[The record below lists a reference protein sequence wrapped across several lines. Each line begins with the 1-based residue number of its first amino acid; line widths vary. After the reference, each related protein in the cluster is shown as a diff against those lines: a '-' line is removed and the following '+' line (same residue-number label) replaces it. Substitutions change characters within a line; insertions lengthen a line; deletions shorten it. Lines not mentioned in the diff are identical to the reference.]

1 MNNGCS
7 ATRDTRA
14 RCGTVHTMSDAH
26 TKSHCFVPPTARALL
41 VAPQA
46 ICPLRSS
53 SLEEDVG
60 MMLWAAHSVRPP
72 QGIASKLGWG
82 PPILG
87 VADAVHR
94 LAWPSDPQ
102 NNNVFGIFGIQ
113 PVSKSFWR
121 I

>member
-1 MNNGCS
+1 MNRGCS

-46 ICPLRSS
+46 IRPLRSS

-87 VADAVHR
+87 VGDAVHR
-94 LAWPSDPQ
+94 LAWPSDRQ
-102 NNNVFGIFGIQ
+102 NKNVFGIFGIQ

>member
-1 MNNGCS
+1 MNSGCS

-14 RCGTVHTMSDAH
+14 RCRTVHTMSDAH

-46 ICPLRSS
+46 TRLLRSS

-87 VADAVHR
+87 VADAVH
-94 LAWPSDPQ
+94 
-102 NNNVFGIFGIQ
+102 
-113 PVSKSFWR
+113 
-121 I
+121 